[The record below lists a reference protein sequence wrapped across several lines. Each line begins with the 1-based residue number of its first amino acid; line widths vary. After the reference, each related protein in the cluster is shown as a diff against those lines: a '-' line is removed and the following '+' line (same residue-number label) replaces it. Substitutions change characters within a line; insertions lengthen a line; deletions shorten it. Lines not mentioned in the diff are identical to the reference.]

1 MHSVLLTVSNLRS
14 IFGDPNAVP
23 GHPHTGVAYLSSYLK
38 SKGVHVDLY
47 DERMDGPD
55 RLVELLRNKYDL
67 VGVTSF
73 SYSLPHVYA
82 LIDRIKAHS
91 KAPVVIGGPH
101 VSVSHLK
108 VLKDTAVDFAI
119 KNEGELTT
127 LHLLDVLKSPQPNFA
142 EVQGLL
148 WRNGSEYVENC
159 DRPLIQ
165 NLEELPYPDYESFGI
180 ERYPCYQVK
189 AIPLITQRGC
199 PYKCTFCSVPLTMGS
214 GFRSRSAVESVKE
227 IEYWYNKGWRH
238 FQINDDVFN
247 LHPQRV
253 MDICRIII
261 EKDLKI
267 TWELWNGMRVNAVT
281 EELLTL
287 MKQSGCR
294 LVNFGCE
301 SGNPR
306 VLKVIKKGLN
316 KEMVVKAVTLTKKV
330 GIPSSV
336 GFIAG
341 HPTETYEE
349 ALESLKYAKSLP
361 ATFINFNNATPY
373 PGTEL
378 FKFVEEH
385 ARLLVP
391 NYLTDMSYN
400 SKYPI
405 FETDEFT
412 KEQRMKIIKKGKN
425 LYEWS
430 MLRYRMGPFFG
441 SLAYYLSR
449 LSIIDRWGRKFVTN
463 TNIGHII
470 FSKFSEKFGGMVWM
484 R

>member
-1 MHSVLLTVSNLRS
+1 MYSVLLTVSNLRS

-23 GHPHTGVAYLSSYLK
+23 GHPHTGIAYLSAFLK

-55 RLVELLRNKYDL
+55 KLVQLLKNKYDF

-82 LIDRIKAHS
+82 LIDRIKAHT

-101 VSVSHLK
+101 VSVSHIK
-108 VLKDTAVDFAI
+108 VLKDTNVDFAI
-119 KNEGELTT
+119 KNEGEYTSYE
-127 LHLLDVLKSPQPNFA
+127 LLEQLQSPQPDFA
-142 EVQGLL
+142 KVKGLL
-148 WRNGSEYVENC
+148 WRNGSEPVENI
-159 DRPLIQ
+159 DRPLIDD
-165 NLEELPYPDYESFGI
+165 LEALPYPDYESFGI
-180 ERYPCYQVK
+180 ERYPCFKVK

-199 PYKCTFCSVPLTMGS
+199 PYKCTFCSVPLTMGG
-214 GFRSRSAVESVKE
+214 GFRSRCAADTVKE
-227 IEYWYNKGWRH
+227 IEHWYNKGWRH

-253 MDICRIII
+253 IEICNLII
-261 EKDLKI
+261 EKKIEI

-281 EELLTL
+281 EELLIA
-287 MKQSGCR
+287 MQKSGCR

-301 SGNPR
+301 SGSPR

-316 KEMVVKAVTLTKKV
+316 KDMVMKAVTLTKKV
-330 GIPSSV
+330 GITSSV

-349 ALESLKYAKSLP
+349 AKESLKFAKSLP

-378 FKFVEEH
+378 FQFVQEH
-385 ARLLVP
+385 ATLLVP

-400 SKYPI
+400 STLPI
-405 FETDEFT
+405 FETPEFT
-412 KEQRMKIIKKGKN
+412 KKQRMEIIRKGKN

-441 SLAYYLSR
+441 SLAYYMSR
-449 LSIIDRWGRKFVTN
+449 LSIIDHWGRKFVTN